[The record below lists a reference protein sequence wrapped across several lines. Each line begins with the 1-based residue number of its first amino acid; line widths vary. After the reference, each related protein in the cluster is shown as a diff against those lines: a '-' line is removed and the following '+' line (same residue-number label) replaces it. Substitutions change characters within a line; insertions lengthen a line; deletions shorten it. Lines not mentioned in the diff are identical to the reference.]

1 MPKLTRTQLNAARA
15 SDAGDRAAY
24 DALPGVSQSRLRPFL
39 KSVAHG
45 VQALNEPRKQ
55 TDAMLLGILA
65 HAWALEGKPAIEK
78 RYVVVPYNAP
88 KRPTKV
94 QLNAKKPS
102 EETVAAIAWWSAFE
116 KDNAG
121 LEIVDAE
128 MLAESEQVGYRITQ
142 ALNAYDITPLG
153 TEVALTTEWGDLALK
168 GCLDIVT
175 EDGWIYDVKTTGLE
189 ATREDWGRTLERD
202 LGLAL
207 QMAVYSLLFREN
219 FGEPPQG
226 FRHLVVETD
235 APYGFRVFEA
245 DPDILAKG
253 VQAMMLALDRYKV
266 YAEACRTGLSDAVFD
281 CYPVEVVKVA
291 PWKPT
296 ATSPIPFA

>member
-1 MPKLTRTQLNAARA
+1 MPQITRSQLNAARV
-15 SDAGDRAAY
+15 SDSGDRAAY
-24 DALPGVSQSRLRPFL
+24 DAVPGVSQSRLRPFL

-45 VQALNEPRKQ
+45 VESLKTPMKQ
-55 TDAMLLGILA
+55 TDAMLLGVLA
-65 HAWALEGKPAIEK
+65 HAWALEGKFAIDK
-78 RYVVVPYNAP
+78 RYAVVPAGAP

-102 EETVAAIAWWSAFE
+102 EETLAAIAWWSAFE

-121 LEIVDAE
+121 LEIVDAD
-128 MLAESEQVGYRITQ
+128 MLADSEQVGYSITK

-153 TEVALTTEWGDLALK
+153 TEVALTAEWGDLVLK

-226 FRHLVVETD
+226 FRHIVVETK

-253 VQAMMLALDRYKV
+253 VLAMLQALDRYKEYV
-266 YAEACRTGLSDAVFD
+266 LAGPDAAYP

-291 PWKPT
+291 PWKPS
-296 ATSPIPFA
+296 ASSPIPFA

>member
-1 MPKLTRTQLNAARA
+1 MPKLTRTQLNAARV
-15 SDAGDRAAY
+15 SDSGDRPAY
-24 DALPGVSQSRLRPFL
+24 DAVPGVSQSRLRPFL

-45 VQALNEPRKQ
+45 VQSLNEPRKQ

-65 HAWALEGKPAIEK
+65 HAWALEGKRSIDQ
-78 RYVVVPYNAP
+78 RYIVVPAGSP

-102 EETVAAIAWWSAFE
+102 EETIAAIAWWSAFE

-121 LEIVDAE
+121 LEIVDAD
-128 MLAESEQVGYRITQ
+128 MLSDSEQVGDGIFK

-153 TEVALTTEWGDLALK
+153 TEVALTAEWGDLVLK

-207 QMAVYSLLFREN
+207 QMAFYSLLYREN

-226 FRHLVVETD
+226 FRHLVVETK

-253 VQAMMLALDRYKV
+253 VLAMLQALDRYKE
-266 YAEACRTGLSDAVFD
+266 YILAGPDAAYP

-291 PWKPT
+291 PWKPS
-296 ATSPIPFA
+296 ASSPIPFA

>member
-1 MPKLTRTQLNAARA
+1 MPPKITRTQLNAARV
-15 SDAGDRAAY
+15 SDSGDRAAY
-24 DALPGVSQSRLRPFL
+24 DAVPGVSQTRLRPFL

-45 VQALNEPRKQ
+45 VESLKTTMKQ
-55 TDAMLLGILA
+55 TDAMLLGVLA
-65 HAWALEGKPAIEK
+65 HAWALEGKHSIDK
-78 RYVVVPYNAP
+78 RYVVVPAGAP

-102 EETVAAIAWWSAFE
+102 EETIAAIAWWSAFE

-121 LEIVDAE
+121 LEIVDAD
-128 MLAESEQVGYRITQ
+128 MLADSEQVGYSITK

-153 TEVALTTEWGDLALK
+153 TEVALTAEWGDLVLK

-207 QMAVYSLLFREN
+207 QMAVYSLLYREN

-226 FRHLVVETD
+226 FRHIVVETK
-235 APYGFRVFEA
+235 APCGFRVFEA

-253 VQAMMLALDRYKV
+253 VLAMLQALDRYKEYV
-266 YAEACRTGLSDAVFD
+266 LAGPDAAYT

-291 PWKPT
+291 PWKPSAST
-296 ATSPIPFA
+296 PIPFA